1 MAKKNRIQQPY
12 GYRDMNEYTSEANML
27 SNAISSIGKCD
38 CNDIANKAFFSVE
51 YKDDLESFT
60 FMNMNGSPVG
70 TAKMYDVKFSKLIE
84 SASYN
89 RDTNTIDIIF
99 ENKDKVSLDVDGLVP
114 TVSFNDGLEKDND
127 SVKVKIDNT
136 GDGYLTVSK
145 DGIKIS
151 GIKEELDK
159 IPLISG
165 KIDNEIS
172 DRKNADQGL
181 LTMLDAETKNRK
193 SADDEIKG
201 IIGDLSSSVTS
212 GNTTIA
218 ELIAKETEDRKNEDN
233 SIKELLAAET
243 AGRESGD
250 NEIKD
255 IISNLRQSTADSDE
269 AIRALITKESEDRI
283 ASDNEIKKLIGD
295 VTSSITSG
303 NTSIVELI
311 NAEASKREE
320 EDTKIR
326 ESITSE
332 TEDRTNAINAEKT
345 DRETADNEIKGLVS
359 AEETKREEEDI
370 KIRGEIAT
378 VSSKVDGLTETNKS
392 NVVNVV
398 KVSDNLPATIRER
411 YKFVK
416 SDNTELE
423 QTIDIYKDSSLMNV
437 ELQEV
442 DNKKCLVFTYILED
456 GTEKNITLDVEQLLI
471 ESEFQDGLSGVS
483 EDGVIRVKVKIDDS
497 SEKYLTVSKNGVK
510 LSGINAKFNKTNKR
524 IGELNTKI
532 ETETTNR
539 EQGITDVNNR
549 ISNTNANVELKA
561 DKTYVNEELAKKATN
576 DALNA
581 LTEVVDTKA
590 ASEYVNTEL
599 EKKADKT
606 YVDDELSKKATN
618 DELSNLSNVVDTKA
632 STEHVDTELS
642 KKATIDALN
651 ELSAKVD
658 ENKTSAEN
666 LIANEATARESAL
679 ADERTARETS
689 DNELSEKIESLKNET
704 SVLVKTVVAKDAS
717 IAVDSADVVNPK
729 IGVNVSAKSKD
740 TKYANNISVETDGL
754 FSVADLEYDGERN
767 ILTFV
772 NNAKTLPI
780 YLKSVS
786 SIPTVSYNPAY
797 KKLTITYIV
806 NGVSNTVEGDMSA
819 LDNTFTVSESTSG
832 AMSLVMNDKKLS
844 GSVIVNT
851 THNDNALIVDN
862 NSLYVSKNSIIG
874 DLERRVQELEAAM
887 ANLVKN
893 DVEVTSVEPN
903 MNESKSTSSSSIV
916 NVSDLDLFD
925 FE

>member
-60 FMNMNGSPVG
+60 FMNMNGAPVG

-165 KIDNEIS
+165 KIDKEIS

-181 LTMLDAETKNRK
+181 LTMLEAETRNRK

-218 ELIAKETEDRKNEDN
+218 ELIAKETEDRENEDN

-283 ASDNEIKKLIGD
+283 ASDDEIKNIIGD
-295 VTSSITSG
+295 ITSSITSG

-311 NAEASKREE
+311 KAEANKREE
-320 EDTKIR
+320 EDTKIK
-326 ESITSE
+326 ELITSE
-332 TEDRTNAINAEKT
+332 TEARTNAINTEKT
-345 DRETADNEIKGLVS
+345 ARETADNEIKGLVS
-359 AEETKREEEDI
+359 AEESKRTEEDN
-370 KIRGEIAT
+370 KIRAEILT
-378 VSSKVDGLTETNKS
+378 VSSKIDDLTETNKS

-497 SEKYLTVSKNGVK
+497 SEEYLTVSKNGVK
-510 LSGINAKFNKTNKR
+510 LSGINAKFNETNTR

-561 DKTYVNEELAKKATN
+561 DKTYVDEELAKKATN
-576 DALNA
+576 DALNT

-590 ASEYVNTEL
+590 ASEYVDTEL

-606 YVDDELSKKATN
+606 YVDAELSKKATN
-618 DELSNLSNVVDTKA
+618 EELSDLSNVVDTKA

-666 LIANEATARESAL
+666 LIANEATTRESAL
-679 ADERTARETS
+679 TDEKTARETS
-689 DNELSEKIESLKNET
+689 DNELSEKIESLKKDT
-704 SVLVKTVVAKDAS
+704 SVLVKTVVAKDSS
-717 IAVDSADVVNPK
+717 IAVDSTDVVNPK

-767 ILTFV
+767 VLTFV
-772 NNAKTLPI
+772 NNTKTLPI

-832 AMSLVMNDKKLS
+832 AMSLVMNDRKLS

-851 THNDNALIVDN
+851 THDDNALIVDN

>member
-12 GYRDMNEYTSEANML
+12 GYKDMNEYTSEANML

-38 CNDIANKAFFSVE
+38 CDDIANKAFFSVE

-60 FMNMNGSPVG
+60 FMNMNGAPVG

-84 SASYN
+84 YASYN

-136 GDGYLTVSK
+136 SEGYLTVSR

-151 GIKEELDK
+151 GIKELLDK
-159 IPLISG
+159 VPLISD
-165 KIDNEIS
+165 KIDKEIS

-193 SADDEIKG
+193 NADDEIKG

-218 ELIAKETEDRKNEDN
+218 QLIAKETEDRENEDN

-243 AGRESGD
+243 ADRKSGD

-255 IISNLRQSTADSDE
+255 TISDLRQSTENSDE
-269 AIRALITKESEDRI
+269 EIRALITKESEDRI
-283 ASDNEIKKLIGD
+283 ASDDEIKNIIGD

-311 NAEASKREE
+311 KAEANKREE
-320 EDTKIR
+320 EDTKIK
-326 ESITSE
+326 ELITSE
-332 TEDRTNAINAEKT
+332 TEARTNAINTEKT
-345 DRETADNEIKGLVS
+345 ARETADNEIKGLIS
-359 AEETKREEEDI
+359 AEESKRTEEDN
-370 KIRGEIAT
+370 KIRAEILT
-378 VSSKVDGLTETNKS
+378 VSSKIDDLTETNKS

-442 DNKKCLVFTYILED
+442 DNKKCIVFTYILED
-456 GTEKNITLDVEQLLI
+456 GTEKKITLDVEQLLI

-497 SEKYLTVSKNGVK
+497 SEEYLTVSKNGVK
-510 LSGINAKFNKTNKR
+510 LSGINAKFNE
-524 IGELNTKI
+524 INTKI

-539 EQGITDVNNR
+539 EQSITDLNNS
-549 ISNTNANVELKA
+549 ISATNANVELKA
-561 DKTYVNEELAKKATN
+561 NKTYVDEELANKATN
-576 DALNA
+576 DALNT

-590 ASEYVNTEL
+590 ASEYVDTEL
-599 EKKADKT
+599 AKKADKV
-606 YVDDELSKKATN
+606 YVNDELSKKATN
-618 DELSNLSNVVDTKA
+618 AALNDLSDTVNTKA
-632 STEHVDTELS
+632 TIEYVDAELA
-642 KKATIDALN
+642 KKSTIDALN
-651 ELSAKVD
+651 ELSTKVD
-658 ENKTSAEN
+658 GNKASAEA

-679 ADERTARETS
+679 TDEKTARETY

-704 SVLVKTVVAKDAS
+704 SSLVKTIVAKDAS
-717 IAVDSADVVNPK
+717 IDIDSTDAVNPK
-729 IGVNVSAKSKD
+729 IGANISAKSKD
-740 TKYANNISVETDGL
+740 TKYVNNISVETDGL
-754 FSVADLEYDGERN
+754 FSVADLEYDEDRN
-767 ILTFV
+767 VLTFV
-772 NNAKTLPI
+772 NNVKTSPI

-786 SIPTVSYNPAY
+786 SIPTVSYNPTD

-806 NGVSNTVEGDMSA
+806 NGTSNTVEGDMSA

-832 AMSLVMNDKKLS
+832 AMSLVMNDRKLS

-851 THNDNALIVDN
+851 THDDNALIVDN

-893 DVEVTSVEPN
+893 DVEVASVEPN

>member
-320 EDTKIR
+320 EDTKIM

>member
-165 KIDNEIS
+165 KIDKEIS

-181 LTMLDAETKNRK
+181 LTMLEAETKNRK

-218 ELIAKETEDRKNEDN
+218 ELIAKETEDRENEDN

-283 ASDNEIKKLIGD
+283 ASDDEIKKLIGD

-320 EDTKIR
+320 EDTNIR

-497 SEKYLTVSKNGVK
+497 SEEYLTVSKNGVK
-510 LSGINAKFNKTNKR
+510 LSGIKAKFNKTNKR

-549 ISNTNANVELKA
+549 ISDTNANVELKA
-561 DKTYVNEELAKKATN
+561 DKTYVDEELDKKATN
-576 DALNA
+576 DALDT
-581 LTEVVDTKA
+581 LKEVVDTKA
-590 ASEYVNTEL
+590 ASEYVDTEL

-618 DELSNLSNVVDTKA
+618 DALNELSAKVDTKA

-651 ELSAKVD
+651 ELSAKVN

-679 ADERTARETS
+679 TDEKTARETS

-704 SVLVKTVVAKDAS
+704 SVLVKTVVAKDTS

-740 TKYANNISVETDGL
+740 TKYVNNISVETDGL

-832 AMSLVMNDKKLS
+832 AMSLVMNDRKLS

-851 THNDNALIVDN
+851 THDDNALIVDN

>member
-38 CNDIANKAFFSVE
+38 CDDIANKAFFSVE

-60 FMNMNGSPVG
+60 FMNMNGAPVG

-89 RDTNTIDIIF
+89 KDTNTIDIIF
-99 ENKDKVSLDVDGLVP
+99 ENKDKISLDVDGLVP
-114 TVSFNDGLEKDND
+114 TVLFKDGLEKDED
-127 SVKVKIDNT
+127 SVKVKIDVT
-136 GDGYLTVSK
+136 SEGYLTVSK

-159 IPLISG
+159 IPLVSD
-165 KIDNEIS
+165 KIDKEIS

-181 LTMLDAETKNRK
+181 LTMLDAETRNRK
-193 SADDEIKG
+193 NADDEIKG
-201 IIGDLSSSVTS
+201 MIGDLSSSVTS

-218 ELIAKETEDRKNEDN
+218 DLIAKETEDRKNEDKA
-233 SIKELLAAET
+233 IKELLDTET
-243 AGRESGD
+243 AERKNADEEIKGSVSDLTQSTTDSD
-250 NEIKD
+250 NEIKG
-255 IISNLRQSTADSDE
+255 
-269 AIRALITKESEDRI
+269 LITKESEDRI

-332 TEDRTNAINAEKT
+332 TEARTKAVKTEKEA
-345 DRETADNEIKGLVS
+345 RENSDIEIKGLVS
-359 AEETKREEEDI
+359 AEESKREEEDI
-370 KIRGEIAT
+370 KIRGEITT
-378 VSSKVDGLTETNKS
+378 VSSKVDGLTERNKS

-398 KVSDNLPATIRER
+398 KVSENLPATIRER
-411 YKFVK
+411 YKFIK
-416 SDNTELE
+416 SDNTELD

-456 GTEKNITLDVEQLLI
+456 GTEKKITLDVEQLLI

-483 EDGVIRVKVKIDDS
+483 EDGVVRVKVKIDDS

-510 LSGINAKFNKTNKR
+510 LSGIDVKFD
-524 IGELNTKI
+524 ELNTKI
-532 ETETTNR
+532 EKETSNR
-539 EQGITDVNNR
+539 EQSITEVNNS
-549 ISNTNANVELKA
+549 ISATNTNVELKA
-561 DKTYVNEELAKKATN
+561 NKAYVDEELAKKATN
-576 DALNA
+576 DELSA
-581 LTEVVDTKA
+581 LTDVVNTKSNKGYVDT
-590 ASEYVNTEL
+590 EL
-599 EKKADKT
+599 AKKTDKT

-618 DELSNLSNVVDTKA
+618 DALNNLSAVVDTKA
-632 STEHVDTELS
+632 TIEHVNTELE
-642 KKATIDALN
+642 KKATNDALN
-651 ELSAKVD
+651 ALSTKVD
-658 ENKTSAEN
+658 KNKTSAEA
-666 LIANEATARESAL
+666 LITSETSNRESAL
-679 ADERTARETS
+679 SDEKTAREAA
-689 DNELSEKIESLKNET
+689 DNELDKKIESLKSDT
-704 SVLVKTVVAKDAS
+704 SVLVKTIVAKDAS

-729 IGVNVSAKSKD
+729 VGVNVSAKSKD
-740 TKYANNISVETDGL
+740 TKYTNNISVETDGL
-754 FSVADLEYDGERN
+754 FSVSDLEYDEDRN
-767 ILTFV
+767 VLTFI
-772 NNAKTLPI
+772 NNTKTLPI

-786 SIPTVSYNPAY
+786 SIPTVSYNPTD
-797 KKLTITYIV
+797 KKLTITYVV
-806 NGVSNTVEGDMSA
+806 NGTSNTVEGDMSA
-819 LDNTFTVSESTSG
+819 LDNTFAVSESTSG
-832 AMSLVMNDKKLS
+832 AMSLSMNDRKLS

-851 THNDNALIVDN
+851 THDDNALIVDN
-862 NSLYVSKNSIIG
+862 NSLYVSKNNIIG
-874 DLERRVQELEAAM
+874 DLEHRVQELEAAM
-887 ANLVKN
+887 AKLVKN
-893 DVEVTSVEPN
+893 DVEVTSVEPKI
-903 MNESKSTSSSSIV
+903 NESKSTSSSSIV

>member
-320 EDTKIR
+320 EDTKIM

-497 SEKYLTVSKNGVK
+497 SEEYLTVSKNGVK

-549 ISNTNANVELKA
+549 ISDTNANVELKA
-561 DKTYVNEELAKKATN
+561 DKTYVDEELAKKATN
-576 DALNA
+576 DALDT
-581 LTEVVDTKA
+581 LKEVVDTKA
-590 ASEYVNTEL
+590 ASEYVDTEL

-606 YVDDELSKKATN
+606 YVDEELS
-618 DELSNLSNVVDTKA
+618 DLSNVVDTKA

-832 AMSLVMNDKKLS
+832 AMSLVMNDRKLS

-851 THNDNALIVDN
+851 THDDNALIVDN

>member
-165 KIDNEIS
+165 KIDKEIS

-181 LTMLDAETKNRK
+181 LTMLEAETKNRK

-320 EDTKIR
+320 EDAKIR

-497 SEKYLTVSKNGVK
+497 SEEYLTVSKNGVK
-510 LSGINAKFNKTNKR
+510 LSGINAKFNETDTR

-549 ISNTNANVELKA
+549 ISDTNANVDLKA
-561 DKTYVNEELAKKATN
+561 DKTYVDEELAKKATN
-576 DALNA
+576 
-581 LTEVVDTKA
+581 E
-590 ASEYVNTEL
+590 
-599 EKKADKT
+599 
-606 YVDDELSKKATN
+606 ELS
-618 DELSNLSNVVDTKA
+618 DLSNVVDTKA

-651 ELSAKVD
+651 ELSAKVN

-704 SVLVKTVVAKDAS
+704 SVLVKTVVAKDTS

-832 AMSLVMNDKKLS
+832 AMSLVMNDRKLS

-851 THNDNALIVDN
+851 THDDNALIVDN

-874 DLERRVQELEAAM
+874 DLERRVKELEAAM

>member
-165 KIDNEIS
+165 KIDKEIS
-172 DRKNADQGL
+172 DRNNADQGL
-181 LTMLDAETKNRK
+181 LTMLDAETRNRK
-193 SADDEIKG
+193 NADDEIKG
-201 IIGDLSSSVTS
+201 MIGDLSSSVTS

-218 ELIAKETEDRKNEDN
+218 ELIAKETEDRKNEDKA
-233 SIKELLAAET
+233 IKGLLDTET
-243 AGRESGD
+243 AERKNADEEIKGSISDLTQSTTDSD
-250 NEIKD
+250 NEIKG
-255 IISNLRQSTADSDE
+255 
-269 AIRALITKESEDRI
+269 LITKESEDRI
-283 ASDNEIKKLIGD
+283 ASDDEIKNIIGD
-295 VTSSITSG
+295 ITSSITSG

-311 NAEASKREE
+311 KAEANKREE
-320 EDTKIR
+320 EDTKIK
-326 ESITSE
+326 ELITSE
-332 TEDRTNAINAEKT
+332 TEARTEAINTEKT
-345 DRETADNEIKGLVS
+345 DRENADNEIRNLLS
-359 AEETKREEEDI
+359 AEESKREEDDNKIKEDI
-370 KIRGEIAT
+370 VTITSKI
-378 VSSKVDGLTETNKS
+378 DGLSDKNKS

-497 SEKYLTVSKNGVK
+497 SEEYLTVSKNGVK
-510 LSGINAKFNKTNKR
+510 LSGINAKFNETNTR

-549 ISNTNANVELKA
+549 ISDTNANVELKA
-561 DKTYVNEELAKKATN
+561 DKTYVDKELANKATN
-576 DALNA
+576 AALNE
-581 LTEVVDTKA
+581 LTSVVSTKA
-590 ASEYVNTEL
+590 ASEYVDTEL

-618 DELSNLSNVVDTKA
+618 EELSDLSSVVDTKA

-666 LIANEATARESAL
+666 LIANEANTRESAL
-679 ADERTARETS
+679 TDERTARETS

-704 SVLVKTVVAKDAS
+704 SVLVKTVVAKDGS
-717 IAVDSADVVNPK
+717 ISVDSTDVVNPK

-832 AMSLVMNDKKLS
+832 AMSLVMNDRKLS

-851 THNDNALIVDN
+851 THDDNALIVDN

>member
-218 ELIAKETEDRKNEDN
+218 ELIAKETEDRENEDN

-320 EDTKIR
+320 EDTKIM

-497 SEKYLTVSKNGVK
+497 SEEYLTVSKNGVK

-549 ISNTNANVELKA
+549 ISDTNANVELKA
-561 DKTYVNEELAKKATN
+561 DKTYVDEELAKKATN
-576 DALNA
+576 DALNT
-581 LTEVVDTKA
+581 LKEVVDTKA
-590 ASEYVNTEL
+590 ASEYVDTEL

-618 DELSNLSNVVDTKA
+618 DALNELSAKVDTKA

-651 ELSAKVD
+651 ELSAKVN

-666 LIANEATARESAL
+666 LIANEAATRESAL
-679 ADERTARETS
+679 TDEKTARETS

-704 SVLVKTVVAKDAS
+704 SVLVKTVVAKDTS

-740 TKYANNISVETDGL
+740 TKYVNNISVETDGL

-832 AMSLVMNDKKLS
+832 AMSLTMNDRKLS

-851 THNDNALIVDN
+851 THDDNALIVDN

-874 DLERRVQELEAAM
+874 DLERRVKELEAAM

-903 MNESKSTSSSSIV
+903 INESKSTSSSSIV

>member
-181 LTMLDAETKNRK
+181 LTMLDAETRNRK
-193 SADDEIKG
+193 NADDEIKG
-201 IIGDLSSSVTS
+201 MLGDLSSSVTS

-218 ELIAKETEDRKNEDN
+218 ELIAKETEDRKNEDKAIKGLLDTETVERKN
-233 SIKELLAAET
+233 ADEEIKGSISDLT
-243 AGRESGD
+243 QSTTDSD
-250 NEIKD
+250 NEIKG
-255 IISNLRQSTADSDE
+255 
-269 AIRALITKESEDRI
+269 LITKESEDRI

-311 NAEASKREE
+311 KAEANKREE
-320 EDTKIR
+320 EDTKIK

-332 TEDRTNAINAEKT
+332 TEARTEAINTEKT
-345 DRETADNEIKGLVS
+345 ARENADNEIKNLVS
-359 AEETKREEEDI
+359 AEESKREEEDK
-370 KIRGEIAT
+370 KIREDIVT
-378 VSSKVDGLTETNKS
+378 VTSKIDGLSDKNKS
-392 NVVNVV
+392 NVINVV

-442 DNKKCLVFTYILED
+442 DNKKCLVFTYVLED
-456 GTEKNITLDVEQLLI
+456 GTEKKITLDVEQLLI

-497 SEKYLTVSKNGVK
+497 SEEYLTVSKNGVK
-510 LSGINAKFNKTNKR
+510 LSGINAKFNKTSKR

-549 ISNTNANVELKA
+549 ISDTNANVELKA
-561 DKTYVNEELAKKATN
+561 DKTYVDEELAKKATN
-576 DALNA
+576 DALNK

-590 ASEYVNTEL
+590 ASEYVDTEL

-658 ENKTSAEN
+658 ENKTSAEK

-704 SVLVKTVVAKDAS
+704 SVLVKTVVAKDGS
-717 IAVDSADVVNPK
+717 ISVDSTDVVNPK

-832 AMSLVMNDKKLS
+832 AMSLVMNDRKLS

-851 THNDNALIVDN
+851 THDDNALIVDN

-903 MNESKSTSSSSIV
+903 INESKSTSSSSIV

>member
-497 SEKYLTVSKNGVK
+497 SEEYLTVSKNGVK
-510 LSGINAKFNKTNKR
+510 LSGINAKFNETDKR

-651 ELSAKVD
+651 ELSAKVN
-658 ENKTSAEN
+658 ENKASAEN
-666 LIANEATARESAL
+666 LIANEAATRESAL
-679 ADERTARETS
+679 TDERTARETS

-832 AMSLVMNDKKLS
+832 AMSLVMNDRKLS

-851 THNDNALIVDN
+851 THDDNALIVDN

>member
-51 YKDDLESFT
+51 YKDDLESFV

-89 RDTNTIDIIF
+89 KDTNTINIIF

-114 TVSFNDGLEKDND
+114 TLSFDDGLEKDND

-136 GDGYLTVSK
+136 SEGYLTVSR

-165 KIDNEIS
+165 KVDNEIS

-201 IIGDLSSSVTS
+201 MIGDLSSSVTS

-218 ELIAKETEDRKNEDN
+218 QLIAKETEDRKKEDN
-233 SIKELLAAET
+233 SIKELLTTET
-243 AGRESGD
+243 TERKSED
-250 NEIKD
+250 TEIKNS
-255 IISNLRQSTADSDE
+255 ISDLEQSTTRSDND
-269 AIRALITKESEDRI
+269 IKALITKESEDRI
-283 ASDNEIKKLIGD
+283 ASDDEIKKLIGD
-295 VTSSITSG
+295 VSSSVTSG

-311 NAEASKREE
+311 KAEANKREE
-320 EDTKIR
+320 EDTKIK
-326 ESITSE
+326 ESIASE
-332 TEDRTNAINAEKT
+332 TEARTEAINAEKT
-345 DRETADNEIKGLVS
+345 ARENADNETKNLVS
-359 AEETKREEEDI
+359 VEEAKRTEEDNN
-370 KIRGEIAT
+370 IRNEIAT
-378 VSSKVDGLTETNKS
+378 VSSKVDGLSDKNKS

-398 KVSDNLPATIRER
+398 KVSNNLPATIRER

-437 ELQEV
+437 ELQEI

-456 GTEKNITLDVEQLLI
+456 GTEKKITLDVEQLLI

-483 EDGVIRVKVKIDDS
+483 EDGVVRVKVKIDDS
-497 SEKYLTVSKNGVK
+497 SEEYLTVSKDGVK
-510 LSGINAKFNKTNKR
+510 LSGINTKLD
-524 IGELNTKI
+524 GLNTKI
-532 ETETTNR
+532 EAETSNR
-539 EQGITDVNNR
+539 EQSITNVNNS
-549 ISNTNANVELKA
+549 ISTTNANVELKA
-561 DKTYVNEELAKKATN
+561 DKTYVDEELAKKATN
-576 DALNA
+576 AALNE
-581 LTEVVDTKA
+581 LTSVVITKA
-590 ASEYVNTEL
+590 STEYVNTEL
-599 EKKADKT
+599 AKKADKT
-606 YVDDELSKKATN
+606 YVDGELAKKATNVALNGLSDTVNTKADKTYVDTELAKKATN
-618 DELSNLSNVVDTKA
+618 DT
-632 STEHVDTELS
+632 
-642 KKATIDALN
+642 LN
-651 ELSAKVD
+651 ELSTKVD
-658 ENKTSAEN
+658 KNKASAEA
-666 LIANEATARESAL
+666 LIISETSNRESAL
-679 ADERTARETS
+679 SDEKTARETA
-689 DNELSEKIESLKNET
+689 DNELDKKIESLKNNT
-704 SVLVKTVVAKDAS
+704 SSLVKTIVAKDAS
-717 IAVDSADVVNPK
+717 IAIDSTDVVNPK
-729 IGVNVSAKSKD
+729 IGANVSAKSKD
-740 TKYANNISVETDGL
+740 TKYVNNISIETDGL
-754 FSVADLEYDGERN
+754 FSVADLEYDEARN
-767 ILTFV
+767 VLTFV
-772 NNAKTLPI
+772 NNAKTSPI

-786 SIPTVSYNPAY
+786 SIPTVSYNPTD

-806 NGVSNTVEGDMSA
+806 NGTSNTVEGDMSA
-819 LDNTFTVSESTSG
+819 LDNTFTVSESTNG
-832 AMSLVMNDKKLS
+832 AMSLTMNDRKLS

-851 THNDNALIVDN
+851 THDDNALIVDN
-862 NSLYVSKNSIIG
+862 NSLYVSKTSIIG
-874 DLERRVQELEAAM
+874 ALEQRVHDLEVAM
-887 ANLVKN
+887 EKLVKN
-893 DVEVTSVEPN
+893 DIEVASVEPN
-903 MNESKSTSSSSIV
+903 MNESKNTSSSSIV

>member
-12 GYRDMNEYTSEANML
+12 GYKDMNEYTSEANML

-38 CNDIANKAFFSVE
+38 CDDIANKAFFSVE

-60 FMNMNGSPVG
+60 FMNMNGAPVG

-136 GDGYLTVSK
+136 SEGYLTVSR

-151 GIKEELDK
+151 GIKELLDK
-159 IPLISG
+159 VPLISD
-165 KIDNEIS
+165 KIDKEIS

-193 SADDEIKG
+193 NADDEIKG

-218 ELIAKETEDRKNEDN
+218 QLIAKETEDRENEDN

-243 AGRESGD
+243 SDRESGD

-255 IISNLRQSTADSDE
+255 TISNLRQSTENSDE
-269 AIRALITKESEDRI
+269 EIRALITKESEDRI
-283 ASDNEIKKLIGD
+283 ASDDEIKNIIGD

-311 NAEASKREE
+311 KAEANKREE
-320 EDTKIR
+320 EDTKIK
-326 ESITSE
+326 ELITSE
-332 TEDRTNAINAEKT
+332 TEARTNAINTEKT
-345 DRETADNEIKGLVS
+345 ARETADNEIKGLVS
-359 AEETKREEEDI
+359 AEESKRTEEDN
-370 KIRGEIAT
+370 KIRAEILT
-378 VSSKVDGLTETNKS
+378 VSSKIDDLTETNKS

-456 GTEKNITLDVEQLLI
+456 GTEKKITLDVEQLLI

-497 SEKYLTVSKNGVK
+497 SEEYLTVSKNGVK
-510 LSGINAKFNKTNKR
+510 LSGINAKFNE
-524 IGELNTKI
+524 INTKI

-549 ISNTNANVELKA
+549 ISDTNANVELKA
-561 DKTYVNEELAKKATN
+561 DKTYVDEELANKATN
-576 DALNA
+576 AALNE
-581 LTEVVDTKA
+581 LTSVVSTKA
-590 ASEYVNTEL
+590 TSEYVDTEL
-599 EKKADKT
+599 AKKADKT

-618 DELSNLSNVVDTKA
+618 EDLSDLSNVVDTKA

-666 LIANEATARESAL
+666 LIANEATTRESAL
-679 ADERTARETS
+679 TDEKTARETS

-704 SVLVKTVVAKDAS
+704 SSLVKTIVAKDAS
-717 IAVDSADVVNPK
+717 IAIDSADAVNPK
-729 IGVNVSAKSKD
+729 ICANVSSKSKD
-740 TKYANNISVETDGL
+740 TKYVNNISVETDGL
-754 FSVADLEYDGERN
+754 FSVADLEYDEDRN
-767 ILTFV
+767 VLTFV
-772 NNAKTLPI
+772 NNVKTSPI

-786 SIPTVSYNPAY
+786 SIPTVSYNPTD

-806 NGVSNTVEGDMSA
+806 NGTSNTVEGDMSA

-832 AMSLVMNDKKLS
+832 AMSLVMNDRKLS

-851 THNDNALIVDN
+851 THEDNALIVDN

-893 DVEVTSVEPN
+893 DVEVASVEPN
-903 MNESKSTSSSSIV
+903 MNESNSTSSSSIV

>member
-1 MAKKNRIQQPY
+1 M
-12 GYRDMNEYTSEANML
+12 
-27 SNAISSIGKCD
+27 
-38 CNDIANKAFFSVE
+38 
-51 YKDDLESFT
+51 
-60 FMNMNGSPVG
+60 
-70 TAKMYDVKFSKLIE
+70 
-84 SASYN
+84 
-89 RDTNTIDIIF
+89 
-99 ENKDKVSLDVDGLVP
+99 VP

-136 GDGYLTVSK
+136 GDSYLTVSK

-181 LTMLDAETKNRK
+181 LTMLEAETKNRK

-269 AIRALITKESEDRI
+269 EIRALITKESEDRI
-283 ASDNEIKKLIGD
+283 ASDDEIKNIIGD
-295 VTSSITSG
+295 ITSSITSG

-311 NAEASKREE
+311 KAEANKREE
-320 EDTKIR
+320 EDTKIK
-326 ESITSE
+326 ELITSE
-332 TEDRTNAINAEKT
+332 TKARTDAINTEKT
-345 DRETADNEIKGLVS
+345 DRENADNEIRNLLS
-359 AEETKREEEDI
+359 AEESKREDEDNKI
-370 KIRGEIAT
+370 KGDIVTIT
-378 VSSKVDGLTETNKS
+378 SKIDGLSDKNKS
-392 NVVNVV
+392 NVVNVI

-497 SEKYLTVSKNGVK
+497 SEEYLTVSKNGVK
-510 LSGINAKFNKTNKR
+510 LSGINAKFNETNTR

-561 DKTYVNEELAKKATN
+561 DKTYVDEELAKKATN
-576 DALNA
+576 
-581 LTEVVDTKA
+581 E
-590 ASEYVNTEL
+590 
-599 EKKADKT
+599 
-606 YVDDELSKKATN
+606 ELS
-618 DELSNLSNVVDTKA
+618 DLSSVVDTKA

-666 LIANEATARESAL
+666 LIANEATTRESAL
-679 ADERTARETS
+679 TDEKTARETS
-689 DNELSEKIESLKNET
+689 DNELSEKIESLKNDT
-704 SVLVKTVVAKDAS
+704 SVLVKTVVAKDGS
-717 IAVDSADVVNPK
+717 ISVDSTDVVNPK

-832 AMSLVMNDKKLS
+832 AMSLVMNDRKLS

-851 THNDNALIVDN
+851 THDDNALIVDN

-916 NVSDLDLFD
+916 DVSDLDLFD

>member
-12 GYRDMNEYTSEANML
+12 GYKDMNEYTSEANML

-38 CNDIANKAFFSVE
+38 CDDIANKAFFSVE

-60 FMNMNGSPVG
+60 FMNMNGAPVG

-136 GDGYLTVSK
+136 SEGYLTVSR

-151 GIKEELDK
+151 GIKELLDK
-159 IPLISG
+159 VPLISD
-165 KIDNEIS
+165 KIDKEIS

-193 SADDEIKG
+193 NADDEIKG

-218 ELIAKETEDRKNEDN
+218 QLIAKETEDRENEDN

-243 AGRESGD
+243 SDRKSGD

-255 IISNLRQSTADSDE
+255 IISNLRQSTENSDE
-269 AIRALITKESEDRI
+269 EIRALITKESEDRI
-283 ASDNEIKKLIGD
+283 ASDDEIKNIIGD

-311 NAEASKREE
+311 KAEANKREE

-345 DRETADNEIKGLVS
+345 ARETADNEIKGLVS
-359 AEETKREEEDI
+359 AEESKRTEEDNKI
-370 KIRGEIAT
+370 KEDIVT
-378 VSSKVDGLTETNKS
+378 VTSKIDGLSDKNKS

-471 ESEFQDGLSGVS
+471 ESEFKDGLSGVS

-497 SEKYLTVSKNGVK
+497 SEEYLTVSKNGVK
-510 LSGINAKFNKTNKR
+510 LSGINAKLNE
-524 IGELNTKI
+524 INTKI

-539 EQGITDVNNR
+539 EQSITDVNNS
-549 ISNTNANVELKA
+549 ISATNANVELKA
-561 DKTYVNEELAKKATN
+561 DKTYVDEKLAKKATN
-576 DALNA
+576 DALNT
-581 LTEVVDTKA
+581 LTKVVDTKA
-590 ASEYVNTEL
+590 ASEYVDTEL
-599 EKKADKT
+599 AKKAGKV

-618 DELSNLSNVVDTKA
+618 AALNDLSDTVNTKA
-632 STEHVDTELS
+632 TIEYVDAKLA

-651 ELSAKVD
+651 ELSTKVD
-658 ENKTSAEN
+658 GNKASAEA
-666 LIANEATARESAL
+666 LIANETTNRNNAL
-679 ADERTARETS
+679 VAEKIARETS

-704 SVLVKTVVAKDAS
+704 SSLVKTIVANDAS
-717 IAVDSADVVNPK
+717 IAIDSTDAVNPK
-729 IGVNVSAKSKD
+729 IGANISAKSKD
-740 TKYANNISVETDGL
+740 TKYVNNISVETDGL
-754 FSVADLEYDGERN
+754 FSVADLEYDEDRN
-767 ILTFV
+767 VLTFV
-772 NNAKTLPI
+772 NNVKTSPI

-786 SIPTVSYNPAY
+786 SIPTVSYNPTD

-806 NGVSNTVEGDMSA
+806 NGASNTVEGDMSA

-832 AMSLVMNDKKLS
+832 AMSLVMNDRKLS

-851 THNDNALIVDN
+851 THDDNALIVDN

-874 DLERRVQELEAAM
+874 DLKQRVQELEAAM

-893 DVEVTSVEPN
+893 DVEVASVEPN

>member
-12 GYRDMNEYTSEANML
+12 GYKDMNEYTSEANML

-38 CNDIANKAFFSVE
+38 CDDIANKAFFSVE

-60 FMNMNGSPVG
+60 FMNMNGAPVG

-89 RDTNTIDIIF
+89 KDTNTIEIIF

-136 GDGYLTVSK
+136 SEGYLTVSR
-145 DGIKIS
+145 DGIKII
-151 GIKEELDK
+151 GIKELLDK
-159 IPLISG
+159 VPLISDN
-165 KIDNEIS
+165 IDKEIS

-193 SADDEIKG
+193 NADDEIKG

-218 ELIAKETEDRKNEDN
+218 ELIAKETEDRENEDN

-243 AGRESGD
+243 SDRKSGD

-255 IISNLRQSTADSDE
+255 IISVLRQSTANSDE
-269 AIRALITKESEDRI
+269 EIRALITKESEDRI
-283 ASDNEIKKLIGD
+283 ASDDEIKNIIGD

-311 NAEASKREE
+311 KAEANKREE

-332 TEDRTNAINAEKT
+332 TEDRTNAINTEKT
-345 DRETADNEIKGLVS
+345 ARETADNEIKGLVS
-359 AEETKREEEDI
+359 AEESKRTEEDN
-370 KIRGEIAT
+370 KIRAEILT
-378 VSSKVDGLTETNKS
+378 VSSKIDDLTETNKS

-437 ELQEV
+437 ELQEI
-442 DNKKCLVFTYILED
+442 DNKKCLVFTYVLED

-497 SEKYLTVSKNGVK
+497 SEEYLTVSKNGVK
-510 LSGINAKFNKTNKR
+510 LSGINAKLNE
-524 IGELNTKI
+524 INTKI
-532 ETETTNR
+532 EAETSNR
-539 EQGITDVNNR
+539 EQSITDVNNS
-549 ISNTNANVELKA
+549 ISATNANVELKA
-561 DKTYVNEELAKKATN
+561 DKTYVDEELANKATN
-576 DALNA
+576 AALNE
-581 LTEVVDTKA
+581 LTSVVSTKA
-590 ASEYVNTEL
+590 TIEHVDTEL
-599 EKKADKT
+599 EKKADKV

-618 DELSNLSNVVDTKA
+618 DALNNLSDVVDTKA
-632 STEHVDTELS
+632 TIEHVNTELE
-642 KKATIDALN
+642 KKATNDALN
-651 ELSAKVD
+651 ALSTKVD
-658 ENKTSAEN
+658 KNKTSAEA
-666 LIANEATARESAL
+666 LITNETSNRESAL
-679 ADERTARETS
+679 SDEKTARETA
-689 DNELSEKIESLKNET
+689 DNELDEKIESLKSDT
-704 SVLVKTVVAKDAS
+704 SVLVKTIVAKDAS

-729 IGVNVSAKSKD
+729 VGVNVSAKSKD
-740 TKYANNISVETDGL
+740 TKYTNNISVETDGL
-754 FSVADLEYDGERN
+754 FSVSDLEYDEDRN
-767 ILTFV
+767 VLTFV
-772 NNAKTLPI
+772 NNTKTLPI

-786 SIPTVSYNPAY
+786 SIPTVSYNPTD
-797 KKLTITYIV
+797 KKLTITYVV
-806 NGVSNTVEGDMSA
+806 NGTSNTVEGDMSA

-832 AMSLVMNDKKLS
+832 AMSLAMNDRKLS

-851 THNDNALIVDN
+851 THDDNALIVDN

-874 DLERRVQELEAAM
+874 DLKQRVQELEAAM

-893 DVEVTSVEPN
+893 DVEVASVEPN

>member
-60 FMNMNGSPVG
+60 FMNMNGAPVG

-283 ASDNEIKKLIGD
+283 ASDDEIKNIIGD
-295 VTSSITSG
+295 ITSSITSG

-311 NAEASKREE
+311 KAEANKREE
-320 EDTKIR
+320 EDTKIK
-326 ESITSE
+326 ELITSE
-332 TEDRTNAINAEKT
+332 TEARTEAINTEKT
-345 DRETADNEIKGLVS
+345 SRENADNEIRNLLS
-359 AEETKREEEDI
+359 AEESKRTEEDN
-370 KIRGEIAT
+370 KIRAEILT
-378 VSSKVDGLTETNKS
+378 VSSKIDDLTETNKS

-497 SEKYLTVSKNGVK
+497 SEEYLTVSKNGVK

-549 ISNTNANVELKA
+549 ISDTNANVDL
-561 DKTYVNEELAKKATN
+561 
-576 DALNA
+576 
-581 LTEVVDTKA
+581 
-590 ASEYVNTEL
+590 
-599 EKKADKT
+599 KADKT

-618 DELSNLSNVVDTKA
+618 D
-632 STEHVDTELS
+632 
-642 KKATIDALN
+642 ALN
-651 ELSAKVD
+651 ELSAKVN
-658 ENKTSAEN
+658 ENKASAEN
-666 LIANEATARESAL
+666 LIANEAATRESAL
-679 ADERTARETS
+679 TDEKTARETS

-704 SVLVKTVVAKDAS
+704 SVLVKTVVAKDTS

-832 AMSLVMNDKKLS
+832 AMSLVMNDRKLS

-893 DVEVTSVEPN
+893 DVEVASVEPN
-903 MNESKSTSSSSIV
+903 MNESNSTSSSSIV

>member
-127 SVKVKIDNT
+127 AVKVKIDNT

-165 KIDNEIS
+165 KIDKEIS

-181 LTMLDAETKNRK
+181 LTMLEAETRNRK

-218 ELIAKETEDRKNEDN
+218 ELIAKETEDRENEDN

-250 NEIKD
+250 NGIKD

-269 AIRALITKESEDRI
+269 EIRALITKESEDRI
-283 ASDNEIKKLIGD
+283 ASDNDIKNIIGD
-295 VTSSITSG
+295 ITSSITSG

-311 NAEASKREE
+311 KAEANKREE
-320 EDTKIR
+320 EDTKIK
-326 ESITSE
+326 ELITSE
-332 TEDRTNAINAEKT
+332 TEARTEAINTEKT
-345 DRETADNEIKGLVS
+345 DRENADNEIRNLLS
-359 AEETKREEEDI
+359 AEESKREEEDNKI
-370 KIRGEIAT
+370 KGDIVTIT
-378 VSSKVDGLTETNKS
+378 SKIDGLSDKNKS

-599 EKKADKT
+599 EKKTDKT

-618 DELSNLSNVVDTKA
+618 DALNELSAKVDTKA

-740 TKYANNISVETDGL
+740 TKYVNNISVETDGL
-754 FSVADLEYDGERN
+754 LSVADLEYDGERN

-874 DLERRVQELEAAM
+874 DLERRVKELEAAM

>member
-165 KIDNEIS
+165 KIDKEIS

-181 LTMLDAETKNRK
+181 LTMLEAETKNRK

-269 AIRALITKESEDRI
+269 EIRALITKESEDRI
-283 ASDNEIKKLIGD
+283 ASDDEIKNIIGD
-295 VTSSITSG
+295 ITSSITSG

-311 NAEASKREE
+311 KAEANKREE
-320 EDTKIR
+320 EDTKIK
-326 ESITSE
+326 ELITSE
-332 TEDRTNAINAEKT
+332 TKARTDAINTEKT
-345 DRETADNEIKGLVS
+345 DRENADNEIRNLLS
-359 AEETKREEEDI
+359 AEESKREEEDNKI
-370 KIRGEIAT
+370 KGDIVTIT
-378 VSSKVDGLTETNKS
+378 SKIDGLSDKNKS
-392 NVVNVV
+392 NVVNVI

-497 SEKYLTVSKNGVK
+497 SEEYLTVSKNGVK
-510 LSGINAKFNKTNKR
+510 LSGINAKFNETNTR

-561 DKTYVNEELAKKATN
+561 DKTYVDEELAKKATN
-576 DALNA
+576 DALNK

-590 ASEYVNTEL
+590 ASEYVDTEL

-618 DELSNLSNVVDTKA
+618 DALNELSAKVDTKA

-666 LIANEATARESAL
+666 LIANEATTRESAL
-679 ADERTARETS
+679 TDEKTARETS

-704 SVLVKTVVAKDAS
+704 SVLVKTVVAKDTS

-832 AMSLVMNDKKLS
+832 AMSLVMNDRKLS

-851 THNDNALIVDN
+851 THDDNALIVDN

-874 DLERRVQELEAAM
+874 DLERRVKELEAAM

>member
-165 KIDNEIS
+165 KIDKEIS

-218 ELIAKETEDRKNEDN
+218 ELIAKETEDRENEDN

-320 EDTKIR
+320 EDTKIM

-483 EDGVIRVKVKIDDS
+483 EDGVIRVKVKIDES
-497 SEKYLTVSKNGVK
+497 SEEYLTVSKNGVK

-549 ISNTNANVELKA
+549 ISDTNANVDLKA
-561 DKTYVNEELAKKATN
+561 DKTYVDEELAKKATN
-576 DALNA
+576 DALNT
-581 LTEVVDTKA
+581 LKEVVDTKA
-590 ASEYVNTEL
+590 ASEYVDTEL

-618 DELSNLSNVVDTKA
+618 DALNELSAKVDTKA

-651 ELSAKVD
+651 ELSAKVN

-704 SVLVKTVVAKDAS
+704 SVLVKTVVAKDTS

-832 AMSLVMNDKKLS
+832 AMSLVMNDRKLS

-851 THNDNALIVDN
+851 THDDNALIVDN

-874 DLERRVQELEAAM
+874 DLERRVKELEAAM

-903 MNESKSTSSSSIV
+903 INESKSTSSSSIV

>member
-12 GYRDMNEYTSEANML
+12 GYKDMNEYTSEANML

-38 CNDIANKAFFSVE
+38 CDDIANKAFFSVE

-60 FMNMNGSPVG
+60 FMNMNGAPVG

-136 GDGYLTVSK
+136 SEGYLTVSR

-151 GIKEELDK
+151 GIKELLDK
-159 IPLISG
+159 VPLISD
-165 KIDNEIS
+165 KIDKEIS

-193 SADDEIKG
+193 NADDEIKG

-218 ELIAKETEDRKNEDN
+218 QLIAKETEDRENEDK

-243 AGRESGD
+243 ADRKSGD

-255 IISNLRQSTADSDE
+255 IISVLRQSTANSDE
-269 AIRALITKESEDRI
+269 EIRALITKESEDRI
-283 ASDNEIKKLIGD
+283 ASDDEIKNIIGD

-311 NAEASKREE
+311 KAEANKREE

-332 TEDRTNAINAEKT
+332 TEDRTNAINTEKT
-345 DRETADNEIKGLVS
+345 ARETADNEIKGLVS
-359 AEETKREEEDI
+359 SEESKRTEEDN
-370 KIRGEIAT
+370 KIRAEILT
-378 VSSKVDGLTETNKS
+378 VSSKIDDLTETNKS

-437 ELQEV
+437 ELQEI
-442 DNKKCLVFTYILED
+442 DSKKCLVFTYILED
-456 GTEKNITLDVEQLLI
+456 GTEKKITLDVEQLLI

-497 SEKYLTVSKNGVK
+497 SEEYLTVSKDGVK
-510 LSGINAKFNKTNKR
+510 LSGINAKLNEINK
-524 IGELNTKI
+524 KI
-532 ETETTNR
+532 EAETSNR
-539 EQGITDVNNR
+539 EQSITDVNNS
-549 ISNTNANVELKA
+549 ISATNANVELKA
-561 DKTYVNEELAKKATN
+561 NKTYVDEELANKATN
-576 DALNA
+576 AALNE
-581 LTEVVDTKA
+581 LTSVVSTKATIEHVDT
-590 ASEYVNTEL
+590 EL
-599 EKKADKT
+599 AKKADKT

-618 DELSNLSNVVDTKA
+618 EDLSDLSNVVDTKA
-632 STEHVDTELS
+632 STEHVDTELA

-651 ELSAKVD
+651 ELSTKVD
-658 ENKTSAEN
+658 GNKASAEN
-666 LIANEATARESAL
+666 LIANEATTRESAL
-679 ADERTARETS
+679 TDEKTARETS

-704 SVLVKTVVAKDAS
+704 SSLVKTIVAKDAS
-717 IAVDSADVVNPK
+717 IAIDSTDAVNPK
-729 IGVNVSAKSKD
+729 IGANISAKSKD
-740 TKYANNISVETDGL
+740 TKYVNNISVETDGL
-754 FSVADLEYDGERN
+754 FSVADLEYDEDRN
-767 ILTFV
+767 VLTFV
-772 NNAKTLPI
+772 NNVKTSPI

-786 SIPTVSYNPAY
+786 SIPTVSYNPTD

-806 NGVSNTVEGDMSA
+806 NGASNTVEGDMSA

-832 AMSLVMNDKKLS
+832 AMSLVMNDRKLS

-851 THNDNALIVDN
+851 THEDNALIVDN

-893 DVEVTSVEPN
+893 DVEVASVEPN
-903 MNESKSTSSSSIV
+903 MNESNSTSSSSIV

>member
-320 EDTKIR
+320 EDTKIM

-549 ISNTNANVELKA
+549 ISDTNANVELKA

>member
-99 ENKDKVSLDVDGLVP
+99 ENKDKVSLDVDGLAQ

-136 GDGYLTVSK
+136 SDGYLTVSK

-165 KIDNEIS
+165 KIDKEIT

-181 LTMLDAETKNRK
+181 LTMLEAETKNRK

-212 GNTTIA
+212 GNTTIS
-218 ELIAKETEDRKNEDN
+218 ELIAKETEDRKKEDN
-233 SIKELLAAET
+233 SIKELLAAEK
-243 AGRESGD
+243 ADRKSGD
-250 NEIKD
+250 DEIKD
-255 IISNLRQSTADSDE
+255 IISDLRQSTTESDNE
-269 AIRALITKESEDRI
+269 IKALITKESEDRI
-283 ASDNEIKKLIGD
+283 ASDDEIKKIIGD

-311 NAEASKREE
+311 KAEANKREE
-320 EDTKIR
+320 EDTKIK

-332 TEDRTNAINAEKT
+332 TEARTEAINTEKT
-345 DRETADNEIKGLVS
+345 ARENADNEIKNLVS
-359 AEETKREEEDI
+359 AEESKREEEDK
-370 KIRGEIAT
+370 KIREDIVT
-378 VSSKVDGLTETNKS
+378 VTSKIDGLSDKNKS
-392 NVVNVV
+392 NVINVV

-423 QTIDIYKDSSLMNV
+423 QTIDIYKDSSLINV
-437 ELQEV
+437 ELQEI
-442 DNKKCLVFTYILED
+442 DNKKCLVFTYVLED
-456 GTEKNITLDVEQLLI
+456 GTEKKITLDVEQLLI

-483 EDGVIRVKVKIDDS
+483 EDGVVRVKVKIDDS
-497 SEKYLTVSKNGVK
+497 SEEYLTVSKDGVK
-510 LSGINAKFNKTNKR
+510 LSGINTKLD
-524 IGELNTKI
+524 GLNTKI
-532 ETETTNR
+532 EAETSNR
-539 EQGITDVNNR
+539 EQSITDVNNR
-549 ISNTNANVELKA
+549 ISDTNANVELKA
-561 DKTYVNEELAKKATN
+561 DKTYVDVELAKKATNAALNNLSITVDTKASTEYVNTELAKKADKTYVDGELAKKATNVALNGLSDTVNTKADKTYVDTELAKKATN
-576 DALNA
+576 D
-581 LTEVVDTKA
+581 T
-590 ASEYVNTEL
+590 
-599 EKKADKT
+599 
-606 YVDDELSKKATN
+606 
-618 DELSNLSNVVDTKA
+618 
-632 STEHVDTELS
+632 
-642 KKATIDALN
+642 LN
-651 ELSAKVD
+651 ELSTKVD
-658 ENKTSAEN
+658 KNKASAEA
-666 LIANEATARESAL
+666 LIANETANRESAL
-679 ADERTARETS
+679 SAEKTARETADS
-689 DNELSEKIESLKNET
+689 ELDKKIESLKNDT
-704 SVLVKTVVAKDAS
+704 SSLVKTIVAKDAS
-717 IAVDSADVVNPK
+717 IAIDSTDAVNPK
-729 IGVNVSAKSKD
+729 IGTNISAKSKD
-740 TKYANNISVETDGL
+740 AKYINNISIETDGL
-754 FSVADLEYDGERN
+754 FSVADLEYDDDRN
-767 ILTFV
+767 VLTFV
-772 NNAKTLPI
+772 NNVKTSPI

-786 SIPTVSYNPAY
+786 SIPTVSYNPTD
-797 KKLTITYIV
+797 KKLTITYVV
-806 NGVSNTVEGDMSA
+806 NGKSNTVEGDMSA

-832 AMSLVMNDKKLS
+832 AMSLVMNDRKLS

-851 THNDNALIVDN
+851 THDDNALIVDN

-874 DLERRVQELEAAM
+874 DLEHRVQELEAAM
-887 ANLVKN
+887 AKLVKN

-903 MNESKSTSSSSIV
+903 MNKSKSTSSSSIV

>member
-12 GYRDMNEYTSEANML
+12 GYKDMNEYTSEANML

-38 CNDIANKAFFSVE
+38 CDDIANKAFFSVE

-60 FMNMNGSPVG
+60 FMNMNGAPVG

-136 GDGYLTVSK
+136 SEGYLTVSR

-151 GIKEELDK
+151 GIKELLDK
-159 IPLISG
+159 VPLISD
-165 KIDNEIS
+165 KIDKEIS

-193 SADDEIKG
+193 NADDEIKG

-218 ELIAKETEDRKNEDN
+218 QLIAKETEDRENEDN

-243 AGRESGD
+243 ADRKSGD

-255 IISNLRQSTADSDE
+255 IISNLRQSTENSDE
-269 AIRALITKESEDRI
+269 EIRALITKESEDRI
-283 ASDNEIKKLIGD
+283 ASDDEIKNIIGD

-311 NAEASKREE
+311 KAEANKREE

-332 TEDRTNAINAEKT
+332 TEDRTNAINTEKT
-345 DRETADNEIKGLVS
+345 ARETADNEIKGLVS
-359 AEETKREEEDI
+359 DEESKRTEEDN
-370 KIRGEIAT
+370 KIRAEILT
-378 VSSKVDGLTETNKS
+378 VSSKIDDLTETNKS

-442 DNKKCLVFTYILED
+442 DSKKCLVFTYILED
-456 GTEKNITLDVEQLLI
+456 GTEKKITLDVEQLLI

-497 SEKYLTVSKNGVK
+497 SEEYLTVSKNGVK
-510 LSGINAKFNKTNKR
+510 LSGINAKFNEINK
-524 IGELNTKI
+524 KI
-532 ETETTNR
+532 ETETSNR
-539 EQGITDVNNR
+539 EQSITDLNNS
-549 ISNTNANVELKA
+549 ISATNANVELKA
-561 DKTYVNEELAKKATN
+561 NKTYVDEELANKATN
-576 DALNA
+576 AALNE
-581 LTEVVDTKA
+581 LTSVVSTKATIEHVDT
-590 ASEYVNTEL
+590 EL
-599 EKKADKT
+599 AKKADKT

-618 DELSNLSNVVDTKA
+618 EDLSDLSNVVDTKA

-651 ELSAKVD
+651 ELSTKVD
-658 ENKTSAEN
+658 GNKASAEA

-679 ADERTARETS
+679 TDEKTTRETS

-704 SVLVKTVVAKDAS
+704 SSLVKTIVAKDAS
-717 IAVDSADVVNPK
+717 IAIDSTDAVNPK
-729 IGVNVSAKSKD
+729 IGANISAKSKD
-740 TKYANNISVETDGL
+740 TKYVNNISVETDGL
-754 FSVADLEYDGERN
+754 FSVADLEYDEDRN
-767 ILTFV
+767 VLTFV
-772 NNAKTLPI
+772 NNVKTSPI

-786 SIPTVSYNPAY
+786 SIPTVSYNPTD
-797 KKLTITYIV
+797 KKLTITYIM
-806 NGVSNTVEGDMSA
+806 NGASNTVEGDMSA

-832 AMSLVMNDKKLS
+832 AMSLVMNDRKLS

-851 THNDNALIVDN
+851 THEDNALIVDN

>member
-165 KIDNEIS
+165 KIDKEIS
-172 DRKNADQGL
+172 DRNNADQGL
-181 LTMLDAETKNRK
+181 LTMLDAETRNRK
-193 SADDEIKG
+193 NADDEIKG
-201 IIGDLSSSVTS
+201 MIGDLSSSVTS

-218 ELIAKETEDRKNEDN
+218 ELIAKETEDRENEDN

-283 ASDNEIKKLIGD
+283 ASDDEIKNIIGD
-295 VTSSITSG
+295 ITSSITSG

-311 NAEASKREE
+311 KAEANKREE
-320 EDTKIR
+320 EDTKIK
-326 ESITSE
+326 ELITSE
-332 TEDRTNAINAEKT
+332 TEARTEAINTEKT
-345 DRETADNEIKGLVS
+345 DRENADNEIKGLVS
-359 AEETKREEEDI
+359 SEESKRTEEDN
-370 KIRGEIAT
+370 KIRAEILT
-378 VSSKVDGLTETNKS
+378 VSSKIDDLTETNKS

-497 SEKYLTVSKNGVK
+497 SEEYLTVSKNGVK
-510 LSGINAKFNKTNKR
+510 LSGINAKFNETNTR

-561 DKTYVNEELAKKATN
+561 DKTYVDEELAKKATN
-576 DALNA
+576 AALNE
-581 LTEVVDTKA
+581 LTSVVSTKATIEHVDT
-590 ASEYVNTEL
+590 EL
-599 EKKADKT
+599 AKKADKV

-618 DELSNLSNVVDTKA
+618 DALNNLSAVVDTKA
-632 STEHVDTELS
+632 TIEHVNTELE
-642 KKATIDALN
+642 KKATNDALN
-651 ELSAKVD
+651 ALSTKVD
-658 ENKTSAEN
+658 KNKTSAEA
-666 LIANEATARESAL
+666 LITNETSNRESAL
-679 ADERTARETS
+679 SDEKTARETA

-704 SVLVKTVVAKDAS
+704 SVLVKTVVAKDGS
-717 IAVDSADVVNPK
+717 ISVDSTDVVNPK

-832 AMSLVMNDKKLS
+832 AMSLVMNDRKLS

-851 THNDNALIVDN
+851 THDDNALIVDN

-887 ANLVKN
+887 VKLVKN

>member
-165 KIDNEIS
+165 KIDKEIS

-320 EDTKIR
+320 EDTKIM

-599 EKKADKT
+599 EKKTDKT

>member
-12 GYRDMNEYTSEANML
+12 GYKDMNEYTSEANML

-38 CNDIANKAFFSVE
+38 CDDIANKAFFSVE

-60 FMNMNGSPVG
+60 FMNMNGAPVG

-136 GDGYLTVSK
+136 SEGYLTVSR

-151 GIKEELDK
+151 GIKELLDK
-159 IPLISG
+159 VPLISD
-165 KIDNEIS
+165 KIDKEIS

-193 SADDEIKG
+193 NADDEIKG

-218 ELIAKETEDRKNEDN
+218 QLIAKETEDRENEDN

-243 AGRESGD
+243 ADRKSGD

-255 IISNLRQSTADSDE
+255 IISNLRQSTENSDE
-269 AIRALITKESEDRI
+269 EIRALITKESEDRI
-283 ASDNEIKKLIGD
+283 ASDDEIKNIIGD

-311 NAEASKREE
+311 KAEANKREE

-332 TEDRTNAINAEKT
+332 TEDRTNAINTEKT
-345 DRETADNEIKGLVS
+345 ARETADNEIKGLVS
-359 AEETKREEEDI
+359 SEESKRTEEDN
-370 KIRGEIAT
+370 KIRAEILT
-378 VSSKVDGLTETNKS
+378 VSSKIDDLTETNKS

-456 GTEKNITLDVEQLLI
+456 GTEKKITLDVEQLLI

-497 SEKYLTVSKNGVK
+497 SEEYLTVSKDGVK
-510 LSGINAKFNKTNKR
+510 LSGINAKFNE
-524 IGELNTKI
+524 INTKI

-549 ISNTNANVELKA
+549 ISDTNANVELKA
-561 DKTYVNEELAKKATN
+561 DKTYVDEELANKATN
-576 DALNA
+576 AALNE
-581 LTEVVDTKA
+581 LTSVVSTKATIEHVDT
-590 ASEYVNTEL
+590 EL
-599 EKKADKT
+599 AKKADKT

-618 DELSNLSNVVDTKA
+618 EDLSDLSNVVDTKA

-651 ELSAKVD
+651 ELSTKVD
-658 ENKTSAEN
+658 GNKASAEA

-679 ADERTARETS
+679 TDEKTTRETS

-704 SVLVKTVVAKDAS
+704 SSLVKTIVAKDAS
-717 IAVDSADVVNPK
+717 IAIDSTDAVNPK
-729 IGVNVSAKSKD
+729 IGANVSAKSKD
-740 TKYANNISVETDGL
+740 TKYVNNISVETDGL
-754 FSVADLEYDGERN
+754 FSVADLEYDEDRN
-767 ILTFV
+767 VLTFV
-772 NNAKTLPI
+772 NNVKTSPI

-786 SIPTVSYNPAY
+786 LIPTVSYNPTD

-806 NGVSNTVEGDMSA
+806 NGTSNTVEGDMSA

-832 AMSLVMNDKKLS
+832 AMSLVMNDRKLS

-851 THNDNALIVDN
+851 THDDNALIVDN

-874 DLERRVQELEAAM
+874 DLERRVQELEAAI

-893 DVEVTSVEPN
+893 DVEVASVEPN

>member
-218 ELIAKETEDRKNEDN
+218 ELIAKETEDRENEDN

-283 ASDNEIKKLIGD
+283 ASDDEIKKLIGD

-345 DRETADNEIKGLVS
+345 DRENADNEIRNLLS
-359 AEETKREEEDI
+359 AEESKREEEDNKI
-370 KIRGEIAT
+370 KEDIVTIT
-378 VSSKVDGLTETNKS
+378 SKIDGLSDKNKS
-392 NVVNVV
+392 NVVNVI

-497 SEKYLTVSKNGVK
+497 SEEYLTVSKNGVK

-549 ISNTNANVELKA
+549 ISDTNANVDLKA
-561 DKTYVNEELAKKATN
+561 DKTYVDEELAKKATN
-576 DALNA
+576 DALNK

-590 ASEYVNTEL
+590 ASEYVDTEL

-618 DELSNLSNVVDTKA
+618 EELSNLSNVVDTKA

-651 ELSAKVD
+651 ELSAKVN

-666 LIANEATARESAL
+666 LIANEAATRESAL
-679 ADERTARETS
+679 TDERTARETS

-704 SVLVKTVVAKDAS
+704 SVLVKTVVAKDTS

-740 TKYANNISVETDGL
+740 TKYVNNISVETDGL

-832 AMSLVMNDKKLS
+832 AMSLVMNDRKLS

-851 THNDNALIVDN
+851 THDDNALIVDN

-903 MNESKSTSSSSIV
+903 INESKSTSSSSIV

>member
-151 GIKEELDK
+151 GINEELDK

-181 LTMLDAETKNRK
+181 LTMLEAETKNRK

-218 ELIAKETEDRKNEDN
+218 ELIAKETEDRENEDN

-243 AGRESGD
+243 ADRKSGD

-269 AIRALITKESEDRI
+269 EIRALITKESEDRI
-283 ASDNEIKKLIGD
+283 ASDDEIKNIIGD
-295 VTSSITSG
+295 ITSSITSG

-311 NAEASKREE
+311 KAEANKREE
-320 EDTKIR
+320 EDTKIK
-326 ESITSE
+326 ELITSE
-332 TEDRTNAINAEKT
+332 TESRTEAINTEKT
-345 DRETADNEIKGLVS
+345 DRENADNEIRNLLS
-359 AEETKREEEDI
+359 AEESKREEEDNKI
-370 KIRGEIAT
+370 KGDIVTIT
-378 VSSKVDGLTETNKS
+378 SKIDGLSDKNKS
-392 NVVNVV
+392 NVVNVI

-497 SEKYLTVSKNGVK
+497 SEEYLTVSKNGVK
-510 LSGINAKFNKTNKR
+510 LSGINAKFNKTSKR

-549 ISNTNANVELKA
+549 ISDTNANVELKA
-561 DKTYVNEELAKKATN
+561 DKTYVDEELAKKATN
-576 DALNA
+576 DALNK

-590 ASEYVNTEL
+590 ASEYVDTEL

-679 ADERTARETS
+679 TDEKTARETS
-689 DNELSEKIESLKNET
+689 DNELSEKIESLKNDT
-704 SVLVKTVVAKDAS
+704 SVLVKTVVAKDTS

-832 AMSLVMNDKKLS
+832 AMSLVMNDRKLS

-903 MNESKSTSSSSIV
+903 MNESKSTSNSSIV

>member
-1 MAKKNRIQQPY
+1 MTKKNRIQQPY
-12 GYRDMNEYTSEANML
+12 GYKDMNEYTSEANML

-60 FMNMNGSPVG
+60 FMNMNGAPVG

-114 TVSFNDGLEKDND
+114 TVSFNDGLENDND

-136 GDGYLTVSK
+136 SEGYLTVSR

-151 GIKEELDK
+151 GIKELLDK
-159 IPLISG
+159 VPLISD

-193 SADDEIKG
+193 NADDEIKG

-218 ELIAKETEDRKNEDN
+218 QLIAKETEDRENEDN

-243 AGRESGD
+243 ADRKSGD

-255 IISNLRQSTADSDE
+255 IISNLRQSTENSDE
-269 AIRALITKESEDRI
+269 EIRALITKESEDRI
-283 ASDNEIKKLIGD
+283 ASDDEIKNIIGD

-311 NAEASKREE
+311 KAEANKREE

-332 TEDRTNAINAEKT
+332 TEARTNAINTEKT
-345 DRETADNEIKGLVS
+345 ARETADNEIKGLVS
-359 AEETKREEEDI
+359 SEESKRTEEDNKIREEI
-370 KIRGEIAT
+370 LT
-378 VSSKVDGLTETNKS
+378 VSSKIDDLTETNKS

-442 DNKKCLVFTYILED
+442 DSKKCLVFTYILED
-456 GTEKNITLDVEQLLI
+456 GTEKKITLDVEQLLI

-497 SEKYLTVSKNGVK
+497 SEEYLTVSKNGVK
-510 LSGINAKFNKTNKR
+510 LSGINAKFNEANTR
-524 IGELNTKI
+524 IGE
-532 ETETTNR
+532 R
-539 EQGITDVNNR
+539 
-549 ISNTNANVELKA
+549 LKQ
-561 DKTYVNEELAKKATN
+561 KQQIGN
-576 DALNA
+576 
-581 LTEVVDTKA
+581 
-590 ASEYVNTEL
+590 
-599 EKKADKT
+599 
-606 YVDDELSKKATN
+606 
-618 DELSNLSNVVDTKA
+618 
-632 STEHVDTELS
+632 
-642 KKATIDALN
+642 
-651 ELSAKVD
+651 KV
-658 ENKTSAEN
+658 
-666 LIANEATARESAL
+666 LL
-679 ADERTARETS
+679 
-689 DNELSEKIESLKNET
+689 
-704 SVLVKTVVAKDAS
+704 
-717 IAVDSADVVNPK
+717 
-729 IGVNVSAKSKD
+729 
-740 TKYANNISVETDGL
+740 
-754 FSVADLEYDGERN
+754 
-767 ILTFV
+767 
-772 NNAKTLPI
+772 
-780 YLKSVS
+780 
-786 SIPTVSYNPAY
+786 
-797 KKLTITYIV
+797 
-806 NGVSNTVEGDMSA
+806 M
-819 LDNTFTVSESTSG
+819 
-832 AMSLVMNDKKLS
+832 
-844 GSVIVNT
+844 
-851 THNDNALIVDN
+851 
-862 NSLYVSKNSIIG
+862 
-874 DLERRVQELEAAM
+874 
-887 ANLVKN
+887 
-893 DVEVTSVEPN
+893 
-903 MNESKSTSSSSIV
+903 
-916 NVSDLDLFD
+916 
-925 FE
+925 

>member
-165 KIDNEIS
+165 KIDKEIS
-172 DRKNADQGL
+172 DRNNADQDL
-181 LTMLDAETKNRK
+181 LTMIEAETNNRT

-218 ELIAKETEDRKNEDN
+218 ELIAKETEDRENEDN

-283 ASDNEIKKLIGD
+283 ASDDEIKNIIGD
-295 VTSSITSG
+295 ITSSITSG

-311 NAEASKREE
+311 KAEANKREE
-320 EDTKIR
+320 EDTKIK
-326 ESITSE
+326 ELITSE
-332 TEDRTNAINAEKT
+332 TEARTEAINTEKT
-345 DRETADNEIKGLVS
+345 DRENADNEIRNLLS
-359 AEETKREEEDI
+359 AEESKREEEDNKI
-370 KIRGEIAT
+370 KGDIVTIT
-378 VSSKVDGLTETNKS
+378 SKIDGLSETNKS

-497 SEKYLTVSKNGVK
+497 SEEYLTVSKNGVK
-510 LSGINAKFNKTNKR
+510 LSGINAKFNETNTR

-561 DKTYVNEELAKKATN
+561 DKTYVDEELAKKATN
-576 DALNA
+576 DALNT

-590 ASEYVNTEL
+590 ASEYVDTEL

-618 DELSNLSNVVDTKA
+618 EELSDLSSVVDTKA

-666 LIANEATARESAL
+666 LIANEATTRESAL
-679 ADERTARETS
+679 TDERTARETS

-832 AMSLVMNDKKLS
+832 AMSLVMNDRKLS

-851 THNDNALIVDN
+851 THDDNALIVDN

>member
-283 ASDNEIKKLIGD
+283 ASDDEIKNIIGD
-295 VTSSITSG
+295 ITSSITSG

-311 NAEASKREE
+311 KAEANKREE
-320 EDTKIR
+320 EDTKIK
-326 ESITSE
+326 ELITSE
-332 TEDRTNAINAEKT
+332 TGARTEAINTEKT
-345 DRETADNEIKGLVS
+345 DRENADNEIRNLLS
-359 AEETKREEEDI
+359 AEESKREEDDNKIKEDI
-370 KIRGEIAT
+370 VTITSKI
-378 VSSKVDGLTETNKS
+378 DGLSDKNKS
-392 NVVNVV
+392 NVVNVI

-497 SEKYLTVSKNGVK
+497 SEEYLTVSKNGVK

-539 EQGITDVNNR
+539 EQGIADVNKR
-549 ISNTNANVELKA
+549 ISDTNANVELKA
-561 DKTYVNEELAKKATN
+561 DKTYVDEELAKKATN
-576 DALNA
+576 DALNT
-581 LTEVVDTKA
+581 LKEVVDTKA
-590 ASEYVNTEL
+590 ASEYVDTEL

-618 DELSNLSNVVDTKA
+618 DALNELSAKVDTKA

-651 ELSAKVD
+651 ELSAKVN
-658 ENKTSAEN
+658 ENKASAEN

-689 DNELSEKIESLKNET
+689 DNELSEKIESLKNDT
-704 SVLVKTVVAKDAS
+704 SVLVKTVVAKDTS

-740 TKYANNISVETDGL
+740 TKYVNNISVETDGL

-832 AMSLVMNDKKLS
+832 AMSLVMNDRKLS

-851 THNDNALIVDN
+851 THDDIRKQIMERSWHSLAVFFFFPSDHLLRMYQHNAF
-862 NSLYVSKNSIIG
+862 LYHKHISIFFQHGRIQHHSAFI
-874 DLERRVQELEAAM
+874 RR
-887 ANLVKN
+887 
-893 DVEVTSVEPN
+893 PR
-903 MNESKSTSSSSIV
+903 
-916 NVSDLDLFD
+916 
-925 FE
+925 

>member
-165 KIDNEIS
+165 KIDKEIS
-172 DRKNADQGL
+172 DRNNADQDL
-181 LTMLDAETKNRK
+181 LTMIEAETNNRT

-218 ELIAKETEDRKNEDN
+218 ELIAKETENRENEDN

-243 AGRESGD
+243 ADRKSGD

-283 ASDNEIKKLIGD
+283 ASDDEIKNIIGD
-295 VTSSITSG
+295 ITSSITSG

-311 NAEASKREE
+311 KAEANKREE
-320 EDTKIR
+320 EDTKIK
-326 ESITSE
+326 ELITSE
-332 TEDRTNAINAEKT
+332 TEARTEAINTEKT
-345 DRETADNEIKGLVS
+345 DRENADNEIRNLLS
-359 AEETKREEEDI
+359 TEESKREEEDNKI
-370 KIRGEIAT
+370 KGDIVTIT
-378 VSSKVDGLTETNKS
+378 SKIDGLSDKNKS

-497 SEKYLTVSKNGVK
+497 SEEYLTVSKNGVK
-510 LSGINAKFNKTNKR
+510 LSGINAKFNETNTR

-561 DKTYVNEELAKKATN
+561 DKTYVDEELAKKATN
-576 DALNA
+576 DALNT

-590 ASEYVNTEL
+590 ASEYVDTEL

-606 YVDDELSKKATN
+606 YVDAELSKKATN
-618 DELSNLSNVVDTKA
+618 EELSDLSNVVDTKA

-666 LIANEATARESAL
+666 LIANEATTRESAL
-679 ADERTARETS
+679 TDEKTARETS
-689 DNELSEKIESLKNET
+689 DNELSEKIESLKKDT
-704 SVLVKTVVAKDAS
+704 SVLVKTVVAKDSS
-717 IAVDSADVVNPK
+717 IAVDSTDVVNPK

-832 AMSLVMNDKKLS
+832 AMSLVMNDRKLS

-851 THNDNALIVDN
+851 THDDNALIVDN

>member
-165 KIDNEIS
+165 KIDKEIS
-172 DRKNADQGL
+172 DRNNADQDL
-181 LTMLDAETKNRK
+181 LTMIEAETNNST

-218 ELIAKETEDRKNEDN
+218 ELIAKETEDRENEDN

-243 AGRESGD
+243 ADRKSGD

-269 AIRALITKESEDRI
+269 EIRALITKESEDRI
-283 ASDNEIKKLIGD
+283 ASDDEIKNIIGD
-295 VTSSITSG
+295 ITSSITSG

-311 NAEASKREE
+311 KAEANKREE
-320 EDTKIR
+320 EDTKIN
-326 ESITSE
+326 ELITSE
-332 TEDRTNAINAEKT
+332 TEARTDAINTEKT
-345 DRETADNEIKGLVS
+345 DRENADNEIRNLLS
-359 AEETKREEEDI
+359 AEESKREEEDNKI
-370 KIRGEIAT
+370 KGDIVTIT
-378 VSSKVDGLTETNKS
+378 SKIDGLSDKNKS

-510 LSGINAKFNKTNKR
+510 LSGINAKFNETDTR

-549 ISNTNANVELKA
+549 ISDTNANVELKA
-561 DKTYVNEELAKKATN
+561 DKTYVDEELAKKATN
-576 DALNA
+576 DALNK

-590 ASEYVNTEL
+590 ASEYVDTEL

-689 DNELSEKIESLKNET
+689 DNELSEKIKSLKNDT

-717 IAVDSADVVNPK
+717 ISVDSADVVNPK

-754 FSVADLEYDGERN
+754 FSVADLEYDEERN

-832 AMSLVMNDKKLS
+832 AMSLVMNDRKLS

-851 THNDNALIVDN
+851 THDDNALIVDN

>member
-320 EDTKIR
+320 EDTKIM

-497 SEKYLTVSKNGVK
+497 SEEYLTVSKNGVK

-618 DELSNLSNVVDTKA
+618 DALNELSAKVDTKA